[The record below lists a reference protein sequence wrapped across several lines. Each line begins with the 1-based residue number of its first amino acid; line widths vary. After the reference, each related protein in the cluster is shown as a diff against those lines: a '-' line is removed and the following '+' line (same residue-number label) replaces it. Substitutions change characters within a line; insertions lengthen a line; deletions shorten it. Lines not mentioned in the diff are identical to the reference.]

1 MILSATCPACGI
13 QTLIEEG
20 QDWRCCGCKEQ
31 YVFAPDPERNTPE
44 EIAEW
49 EARQ

>member
-1 MILSATCPACGI
+1 MILAATCPSCGI
-13 QTLIEEG
+13 NTLVEEG
-20 QDWRCCGCKEQ
+20 QDYRCCGCKVP
-31 YVFAPDPERNTPE
+31 YVFVPDEQRNTPE